1 VGVFK
6 TLRVPRDEHPE
17 FHELIKRVRQ
27 YGSRNVDRVL
37 GMVIPI
43 LDLILIYPSDE
54 WGEIAQSIAELVPH
68 VRGLGVGQIKEA
80 IEEVKRRHATS

>member
-1 VGVFK
+1 
-6 TLRVPRDEHPE
+6 
-17 FHELIKRVRQ
+17 
-27 YGSRNVDRVL
+27 
-37 GMVIPI
+37 MVIPI